1 MSAAAAIDLFEEG
14 ASALLVFRA
23 LFEAR
28 GWTCRAAS
36 LEEVVGDVAASWGT
50 YQLRFVRRRDD
61 RVMQAICRPDITV
74 TDCKV
79 GVVSRLIALV
89 NEQIWLGHFDLW
101 SRGNV
106 LVFRHAIVLGDEG
119 EISLSQ
125 AQLLAETAIE
135 ECDRFYPAFQF
146 ALWGDRT
153 PEDALAA
160 AMVDAIGEA

>member
-1 MSAAAAIDLFEEG
+1 MSAAVATELFEEG
-14 ASALLVFRA
+14 ASPLLVFRA

-28 GWTCRAAS
+28 GWLCRTS
-36 LEEVVGDVAASWGT
+36 SFEEVVGDVQASWGT

-74 TDCKV
+74 TDNRLAV
-79 GVVSRLIALV
+79 TSRLLALV
-89 NEQIWLGHFDLW
+89 NEQVWLGHFDLW

-106 LVFRHAIVLGDEG
+106 LVYRHAVLLADEG
-119 EISLSQ
+119 EITLAQ

-146 ALWGDRT
+146 ALWGDKT
-153 PEDALAA
+153 PEEAMAA
-160 AMVDAIGEA
+160 ALIDAVGEA